1 MVKPGLVYF
10 NDVVKFEFNSKI
22 YQGVVEDFD
31 HIELPWDKEGYDEYG
46 IHVDGDD
53 DLFFVT
59 NKAIVEIISKAR

>member
-10 NDVVKFEFNSKI
+10 NDVVKFEFNGKI
-22 YQGVVEDFD
+22 YQGVVEDIE
-31 HIELPWDKEGYDEYG
+31 HIELSWGKEYDEYG

-59 NKAIVEIISKAR
+59 NKAIVEIISKAG